1 MADIS
6 AIKLPDGNTYDVV
19 DEKVKVSPAI
29 ATSSYYGIL
38 HSLGDDNTSTK
49 YYDLKIKYSFTNGT
63 SESAGIACLTLG
75 NDNNLLPY
83 SIKGQ
88 IKLYAESQSVT
99 IDPGIPVSGGATITL
114 PSTSGI
120 LALVS
125 DIPTKTSDLTNDSGF
140 ITTDSDEKLALTE
153 IGGGEKSYP
162 IVAVSESNGV
172 NTAAATRKYDSNG
185 FSYHP
190 INSSGTGESILE
202 LGNNIASGSDKN
214 RKGIIELFGSTTAY
228 VKLDPGAPTE
238 ARTIYFPNKNGTIAL
253 TSDVPSKTSDL
264 TNDSGFI
271 TSYTETDPVFTAS
284 AAHGISTT
292 DITNWNSK
300 QAALVSGTNI
310 KTVNNQSLLGSGNLT
325 ITGGSQVQIV
335 RW

>member
-6 AIKLPDGNTYDVV
+6 AIKLPDGVTYNIV
-19 DEKVKVSPAI
+19 DEKVKVSPTV

-63 SESAGIACLTLG
+63 SESAGIARLTLG

-88 IKLYAESQSVT
+88 IRLYAESQFVT

-120 LALVS
+120 LALAS
-125 DIPTKTSDLTNDSGF
+125 DIPTNTSDLTNDSGF
-140 ITTDSDEKLALTE
+140 IT
-153 IGGGEKSYP
+153 G
-162 IVAVSESNGV
+162 
-172 NTAAATRKYDSNG
+172 
-185 FSYHP
+185 
-190 INSSGTGESILE
+190 
-202 LGNNIASGSDKN
+202 
-214 RKGIIELFGSTTAY
+214 
-228 VKLDPGAPTE
+228 
-238 ARTIYFPNKNGTIAL
+238 
-253 TSDVPSKTSDL
+253 
-264 TNDSGFI
+264 
-271 TSYTETDPVFTAS
+271 YTETDPVFTAS

-325 ITGGSQVQIV
+325 ITSGSQVQIV
-335 RW
+335 RWTENLTTT